1 MNDYI
6 DETFLRVND
15 YIGRVI
21 CVFRS
26 IPLFPE
32 KQFAFFNPEAYLY
45 NKTCFNAELVPSAKS
60 ICHLARSFEPRR
72 AATLKN
78 SLAKK
83 VQVS

>member
-1 MNDYI
+1 MKP
-6 DETFLRVND
+6 ND

-32 KQFAFFNPEAYLY
+32 KQFAFFNPEA
-45 NKTCFNAELVPSAKS
+45 AELVPSAKS
-60 ICHLARSFEPRR
+60 ICHLARSFEPRK
-72 AATLKN
+72 ADTLKN
-78 SLAKK
+78 SPVKK